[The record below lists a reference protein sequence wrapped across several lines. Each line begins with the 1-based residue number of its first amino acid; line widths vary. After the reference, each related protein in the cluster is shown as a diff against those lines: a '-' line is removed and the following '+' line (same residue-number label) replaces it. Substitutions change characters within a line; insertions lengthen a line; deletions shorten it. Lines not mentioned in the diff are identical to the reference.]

1 MNLVKQYLGKVSI
14 TCNGKHDIN
23 KAYNRLCLV
32 YIDVDDEI
40 RSYISKKP
48 VPKNIPLSNIDYWQ
62 PFSVSTSGGGSQ
74 EEHDPYAVTDLN
86 VRHYDDETADI
97 PEAGTYLIGSRQNP
111 NDVLIRLEDLD
122 WPTILEESIPD
133 ITDIVSTDK
142 LERLDLEF
150 SQYDSGAELALVYY
164 KGSTRI
170 VINTVNIA
178 LVDGT
183 KAGLMSSDDKDKLD
197 NLSVDMPKA
206 TSSELGGVKING
218 DGISI
223 DNSGTI
229 GLNIQAEGIASSD
242 GYSLSLQD
250 KDTTEE
256 LLELN
261 IPLCDTDDAGLMS
274 PSDKQHLT
282 ALNFRIEYQCPDSY
296 ITVVANND
304 VSIDSGNKVMTAT
317 VSFTNYTYTTYSAFV
332 NDVAGG
338 EFIGIKLNLDAPF
351 LQLGIQGPRRYAGYF
366 AMYGISSNPKFML
379 VEPSIIK
386 GNPIFAEFVVNSSL
400 EITGIMITGL

>member
-1 MNLVKQYLGKVSI
+1 M
-14 TCNGKHDIN
+14 
-23 KAYNRLCLV
+23 V
-32 YIDVDDEI
+32 YIDVNDEI
-40 RSYISKKP
+40 KSYISKKP
-48 VPKNIPLSNIDYWQ
+48 VPKNIPLSNVDYWQ

-111 NDVLIRLEDLD
+111 NDVIIRLEDLD
-122 WPTILEESIPD
+122 WPTILKESIPD
-133 ITDIVSTDK
+133 ITD
-142 LERLDLEF
+142 
-150 SQYDSGAELALVYY
+150 
-164 KGSTRI
+164 
-170 VINTVNIA
+170 
-178 LVDGT
+178 
-183 KAGLMSSDDKDKLD
+183 
-197 NLSVDMPKA
+197 MPKA
-206 TSSELGGVKING
+206 TSDTLGGVKING
-218 DGISI
+218 EGISI
-223 DNSGTI
+223 DDDGTI
-229 GLNIQAEGIASSD
+229 GLNIQAEGTASAA

-274 PSDKQHLT
+274 PSDKQQLT
-282 ALNFRIEYQCPDSY
+282 ALNFRVEYQCPDSY

-351 LQLGIQGPRRYAGYF
+351 LQLGIQGPRRYAG
-366 AMYGISSNPKFML
+366 
-379 VEPSIIK
+379 
-386 GNPIFAEFVVNSSL
+386 
-400 EITGIMITGL
+400 